1 MIESV
6 VILLVHYRKVRCPEC
21 GIRVE
26 YHDFVAPYARYTHRL
41 ARLVFQLCQ
50 YMTVTD
56 VAEVLHLSWHQ
67 VKEID
72 KSELGKRFSNPDY
85 SNLRILSVDEISLR
99 KHHNYLTIVCN
110 FETGQV
116 IGVVQNRD
124 SRSLAGFLK
133 TLPREVREHID
144 AVAMDMWDPYIKAIQ
159 ECCPDSAIVFDLF
172 HVTAAF
178 SRLIDKVRNME
189 FQKADPQLKTLM
201 KKSRFL
207 LLKNPQNLRSH
218 ERPRLRAILKHN
230 ESLALLYI
238 LKDYLKR
245 LWQYQYR
252 ASAKRFLTYWCQLAR
267 QSGIEPLVK
276 FVKMLQHYS
285 YGILNHCKYPIHTGK
300 LEGINNKI
308 KVIKRKAYGYNDM
321 QYFALKIMA
330 ATATN
335 S

>member
-1 MIESV
+1 MIESI
-6 VILLVHYRKVRCPEC
+6 VILILHYRKVRCPDC

-41 ARLVFQLCQ
+41 AQYVFQLCQ

-56 VAEVLHLSWHQ
+56 VAALLHLSWHQ

-72 KSELGKRFSNPDY
+72 KSELKKRHSNPDL
-85 SNLRILSVDEISLR
+85 SNLKILSVDEISIR
-99 KHHNYLTIVCN
+99 KHHHYLTIICN

-116 IGVVQNRD
+116 VGVAENRD
-124 SRSLAGFLK
+124 YLALANFLK
-133 TLPREVREHID
+133 NLPSEVRNNIE
-144 AVAMDMWDPYIKAIQ
+144 AVAIDMWDPYIKAITTY
-159 ECCPDSAIVFDLF
+159 CPKSAIVFDLF

-178 SRLIDKVRNME
+178 SRLIDKVRNLE
-189 FQKADPQLKTLM
+189 YRKADPMLKALM
-201 KKSRFL
+201 KSSRFL
-207 LLKNPQNLRSH
+207 LLKNPQNLRGD
-218 ERPRLRAILKHN
+218 EQPRLKAILKNN

-245 LWQYQYR
+245 LWQYRYR
-252 ASAKRFLTYWCQLAR
+252 AAAKKFLNYWCQLAR
-267 QSGIEPLVK
+267 QSGIRQLYT
-276 FVKMLQHYS
+276 FVNMLLNYS
-285 YGILNHCKYPIHTGK
+285 YGILNHCKYQIHTGK

-321 QYFALKIMA
+321 HYFSLKIIA

>member
-6 VILLVHYRKVRCPEC
+6 VILILHYRKVRCPDC

-41 ARLVFQLCQ
+41 AQFVFQLCH

-56 VAEVLHLSWHQ
+56 VAELLHLSWHQ

-72 KSELGKRFSNPDY
+72 KSELRKRYSNPDY
-85 SNLRILSVDEISLR
+85 SNLRILSVDEISIR
-99 KHHNYLTIVCN
+99 KHHHYLTIVCN

-116 IGVVQNRD
+116 IGVLQNRD
-124 SRSLAGFLK
+124 YGSLANFLK
-133 TLPREVREHID
+133 TLPSAVRENIE
-144 AVAMDMWDPYIKAIQ
+144 AVAIDMWDPYIKAIK
-159 ECCPDSAIVFDLF
+159 EHCPGSAIVFDLF

-178 SRLIDKVRNME
+178 SRLIDKVRNIE
-189 FQKADPQLKTLM
+189 YHKADPQLRNLM
-201 KKSRFL
+201 KRSRFL
-207 LLKNPQNLRSH
+207 LLKNPQNLRGD
-218 ERPRLRAILKHN
+218 EQPRLKAILKSN

-252 ASAKRFLTYWCQLAR
+252 AAAEKFLNYWCRLAL
-267 QSGIEPLVK
+267 QSGIRPLFQ
-276 FVKMLQHYS
+276 FVKMLLNYS
-285 YGILNHCKYPIHTGK
+285 YGILNHCKYQIHTGK